1 MQSVRSYL
9 VFFIIVFSVFL
20 QGCTTVIS
28 AAGDKRDLST
38 QYDDEKIGFTCTSD
52 FSDIKGEFRAS
63 CNAYEGK
70 VLVTG
75 QGANQAIIDKVIS
88 TVKKIENVKTVYN
101 KMTAGPNNTSS
112 GIADDVE
119 ISAKVIAAL
128 LDTDGVSKLHVRIYT
143 ESGVTYLMGIVTQSA
158 ANAAIKAT
166 KGVEGVK
173 KVDTTLLTV
182 K

>member
-1 MQSVRSYL
+1 MKSLRSYL
-9 VFFIIVFSVFL
+9 VFSIIIFSIFL

-75 QGANQAIIDKVIS
+75 QGANQAII
-88 TVKKIENVKTVYN
+88 
-101 KMTAGPNNTSS
+101 AS
-112 GIADDVE
+112 G
-119 ISAKVIAAL
+119 
-128 LDTDGVSKLHVRIYT
+128 
-143 ESGVTYLMGIVTQSA
+143 SGLSHLSHRGHGHGTGHARLF
-158 ANAAIKAT
+158 
-166 KGVEGVK
+166 EPH
-173 KVDTTLLTV
+173 L
-182 K
+182 

>member
-1 MQSVRSYL
+1 MKSLRSYL
-9 VFFIIVFSVFL
+9 VFSMIIFSIFL

-38 QYDDEKIGFTCTSD
+38 QYYDEKIGFTCTSD

-63 CNAYEGK
+63 CNAYQGK

-75 QGANQAIIDKVIS
+75 QAGNQAIIDKVIS

-101 KMTAGPNNTSS
+101 KMTVGPNNTSS

-119 ISAKVIAAL
+119 ISAKVVTAL
-128 LDTDGVSKLHVRIYT
+128 LETD
-143 ESGVTYLMGIVTQSA
+143 
-158 ANAAIKAT
+158 
-166 KGVEGVK
+166 
-173 KVDTTLLTV
+173 
-182 K
+182 